1 MFNKDSGLVKI
12 WVRLLTQKNGKYTTD
27 DIPSISNLRDVVLSE
42 ISDIKQFKCINRG
55 KNMACKTRGT
65 KKKSTKKGK

>member
-12 WVRLLTQKNGKYTTD
+12 WVRLFTQKNGKYTTD

-42 ISDIKQFKCINRG
+42 ISDIK
-55 KNMACKTRGT
+55 
-65 KKKSTKKGK
+65 

>member
-12 WVRLLTQKNGKYTTD
+12 WVRLLTQKNSKYTTD
-27 DIPSISNLRDVVLSE
+27 DIPPISNLRDVVLSE

-55 KNMACKTRGT
+55 ENMACKTRGT